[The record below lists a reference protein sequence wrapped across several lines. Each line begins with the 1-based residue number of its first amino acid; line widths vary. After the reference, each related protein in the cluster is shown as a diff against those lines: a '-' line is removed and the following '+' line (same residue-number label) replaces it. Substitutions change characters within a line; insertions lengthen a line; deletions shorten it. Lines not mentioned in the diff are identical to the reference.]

1 MLEFKMT
8 QDLTSP
14 VYADA
19 LMIRRRVFIDG
30 QGVPESLEVDDMEAQ
45 ARHIVGYQEGEP
57 VVVARLIDKELGK
70 TYKVQRVA
78 VLADWRQHGFGK
90 QLMLYIEDFALEQ
103 DVRSLILNAQNTAI
117 GFYESLDYEIIGD
130 VFLEAGIPHHTMRKT
145 LSDYPL

>member
-8 QDLTSP
+8 QDLTSSI
-14 VYADA
+14 YADA

-45 ARHIVGYQEGEP
+45 ARHIVGYQEGKP

-78 VLADWRQHGFGK
+78 VLAD
-90 QLMLYIEDFALEQ
+90 
-103 DVRSLILNAQNTAI
+103 
-117 GFYESLDYEIIGD
+117 
-130 VFLEAGIPHHTMRKT
+130 
-145 LSDYPL
+145 